1 MTMQRLSEFINEAMQ
16 EWKVPGLAIAIIKDS
31 QIIFCE
37 GFGKRDVE
45 QNLSVTPQ
53 TLFAIASC
61 TKPFTTM
68 AMSIL
73 VERGLLDW
81 DKPVRSYLPTFK
93 LYDSYATEHIT
104 PRDLVTH
111 RSGLPRHDAMWSQSP
126 FTRQEI
132 FHRLQYLEPNHEL
145 RTVFQYQNLMYMTA
159 GYLVGEITESSWE
172 EFVQQE
178 IFNPLEGV
186 CIKYRLFFF
195 LSH

>member
-1 MTMQRLSEFINEAMQ
+1 MQRLSEFINEAMQ
-16 EWKVPGLAIAIIKDS
+16 EWKVPGLAIAIVKDS

-81 DKPVRSYLPTFK
+81 DKPVRNYLPTFK
-93 LYDSYATEHIT
+93 LYDSYQKFGSKT
-104 PRDLVTH
+104 
-111 RSGLPRHDAMWSQSP
+111 SP
-126 FTRQEI
+126 FDK
-132 FHRLQYLEPNHEL
+132 L
-145 RTVFQYQNLMYMTA
+145 REH
-159 GYLVGEITESSWE
+159 LVGLYASRAI
-172 EFVQQE
+172 
-178 IFNPLEGV
+178 
-186 CIKYRLFFF
+186 IKV
-195 LSH
+195 